1 MAAAVSGV
9 TVVFDG
15 AVRIRYATIT
25 MDNSYATGG
34 EAVSAD
40 QFGLYSL
47 DAVFPAG
54 GSGVN
59 LAVDSTGLKILSYGT
74 NTTTQ
79 TTTTLATVGLTQIPS
94 ATDLSTVA
102 FKVLVVGH

>member
-1 MAAAVSGV
+1 MAAAVTGV

-25 MDNSYATGG
+25 LDSSYASGG

-54 GSGVN
+54 APGVSMS
-59 LAVDSTGLKILSYGT
+59 VDSTGLKIVTYGT

-79 TTTTLATVGLTQIPS
+79 TTTSLATVGLTQIPS
-94 ATDLSTVA
+94 ATDLSALA